1 MAYAWTGA
9 LRRLTCDGPKEV
21 GRVVGLREAEHV
33 DSRLIV
39 AALELVPDPVDDIK
53 EEEAK

>member
-1 MAYAWTGA
+1 M
-9 LRRLTCDGPKEV
+9 RRLTCDGPKEV
-21 GRVVGLREAEHV
+21 GGVVGLREAEQV

-39 AALELVPDPVDDIK
+39 AALELVPDPVDDVK